1 MFIKSVSCPKKPK
14 EDSYKENHAWGFCQ
28 KSCRN
33 HPRRTKFAARHTP
46 LEISGLKV
54 VPSETCKKFMNDG
67 LNFDPEFDLCV
78 AKDINSVISV
88 PTFKVS
94 LR

>member
-1 MFIKSVSCPKKPK
+1 M
-14 EDSYKENHAWGFCQ
+14 
-28 KSCRN
+28 
-33 HPRRTKFAARHTP
+33 
-46 LEISGLKV
+46 EISGLKV
-54 VPSETCKKFMNDG
+54 VPSETCEKFMNDG